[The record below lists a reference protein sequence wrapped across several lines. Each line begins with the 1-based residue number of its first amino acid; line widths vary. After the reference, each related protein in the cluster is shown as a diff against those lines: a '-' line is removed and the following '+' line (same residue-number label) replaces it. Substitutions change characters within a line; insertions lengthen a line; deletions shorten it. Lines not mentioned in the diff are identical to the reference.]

1 MTFNSHIQDIKA
13 KCHKRLNIIKI
24 LKHKSWGLTPN
35 TLKNIYYALIRSIID
50 YSSTIFDI
58 LCETRKRELRSIQY
72 HALRI
77 AYNKPLMFSHSE
89 LSQLAN
95 VKTIDERSKETNE
108 RYFEKSF
115 IFNDELT
122 SDTII
127 NYLNIYPDSREPKFK
142 TILCNYRGIIKHYF
156 I

>member
-13 KCHKRLNIIKI
+13 KCHIRLNIIKI

-89 LSQLAN
+89 LLQLAN
-95 VKTIDERSKETNE
+95 AKTIDERSKETNE
-108 RYFEKSF
+108 KYFEKSF
-115 IFNDELT
+115 IFNNELT
-122 SDTII
+122 SDTSI
-127 NYLNIYPDSREPKFK
+127 NYLNIYPDSREPKIK
-142 TILCNYRGIIKHYF
+142 TILCNYRGIIRHYF